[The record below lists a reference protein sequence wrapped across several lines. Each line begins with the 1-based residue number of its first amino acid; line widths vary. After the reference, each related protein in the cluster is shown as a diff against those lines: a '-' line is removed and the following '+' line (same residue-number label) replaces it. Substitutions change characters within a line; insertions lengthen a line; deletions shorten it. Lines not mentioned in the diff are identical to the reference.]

1 MKVLDPVVLEVSNLR
16 YHVGGREL
24 FRSVDL
30 VVQSG
35 QSVAISGPSGCGKS
49 TLLMCC
55 LGLVKPD
62 AGEVAVCSE
71 RMDRLSGRRLL
82 RHRQE
87 SVGMVFQ
94 TGELLPEL
102 APLENVAIAGLL
114 AGMPRAEA
122 FTRAEELLDE
132 LTVPVDATDTGS
144 LSGGERQRVAVARA
158 LVNRPALLLADE
170 PTGALDSA
178 ARETVADLLYALP
191 ERWQCGLVVVTH
203 DPAVAARANRRY
215 LLTDGGLIPAGI
227 SESAATGAAL

>member
-1 MKVLDPVVLEVSNLR
+1 MVLEVSGLR
-16 YHVGGREL
+16 YRVGNREVL
-24 FRSVDL
+24 RSVDL
-30 VVQSG
+30 VVHAG

-55 LGLVKPD
+55 LGLVKPH
-62 AGEVAVCSE
+62 AGGVVVCAG
-71 RMDRLSGRRLL
+71 RMDKLSGRRLL
-82 RHRQE
+82 RHRRE

-94 TGELLPEL
+94 AGELLPEL

-114 AGMPRAEA
+114 AGVPRAEA
-122 FTRAEELLDE
+122 FTRAEELLTE
-132 LTVPVDATDTGS
+132 LGVPTDGAETGS

-191 ERWQCGLVVVTH
+191 ERWHCGLVVVTH
-203 DPAVAARANRRY
+203 DPAVAARAQRRF
-215 LLTDGGLIPAGI
+215 LLTDGSLTSAPT
-227 SESAATGAAL
+227 SEPVGTGAAS

>member
-1 MKVLDPVVLEVSNLR
+1 MVLKVSGLR
-16 YHVGGREL
+16 YRVGNREVL
-24 FRSVDL
+24 KSVDL
-30 VVQSG
+30 VVRSG
-35 QSVAISGPSGCGKS
+35 QSVSISGPSGCGKS

-62 AGEVAVCSE
+62 AGGVVVCGQ
-71 RMDRLSGRRLL
+71 RMDQLSGRRLL
-82 RHRQE
+82 RHRRE

-94 TGELLPEL
+94 AGELLPEL

-114 AGMPRAEA
+114 ASMSRAEA
-122 FTRAEELLDE
+122 FARAEELLAE
-132 LTVPVDATDTGS
+132 LAVPTKGADTGS

-158 LVNRPALLLADE
+158 LVNRPSLILADE

-203 DPAVAARANRRY
+203 DPDVAARAQRRL
-215 LLTDGGLIPAGI
+215 LLTDGCLIPARTFEPAG
-227 SESAATGAAL
+227 TGASS